1 MKNDNIQSNQRGS
14 SPPLLAPEQDFI
26 KWMNGLKSIGQPDE
40 KSLHISKA
48 KLPSDRQTKSSDLT
62 DESRWLDEGGEGG

>member
-26 KWMNGLKSIGQPDE
+26 KWMNDLKSMSQPDE
-40 KSLHISKA
+40 KSLHCSNA
-48 KLPSDRQTKSSDLT
+48 KLPSDPQTKSSDLT
-62 DESRWLDEGGEGG
+62 DDFR